1 MKQLEK
7 DLQAKMDKT
16 IEALKFEFSTIRA
29 GRANA
34 QMLDKIRVDYY
45 GTPTPINQIG
55 SISVPEPRTLLIS
68 PWDKSAMK
76 EIEKAIRNSDLGLN
90 PTNDGDVIRLNVPA
104 LTEER
109 RKELTKKA
117 KKVAEEFKVRIR
129 NERRDA
135 NDKIKKMEKNGE
147 ITEDELK
154 KGQNDVQKLT
164 DKYTKNIDELLAVKE
179 KDIMAV

>member
-1 MKQLEK
+1 MKELEK
-7 DLQAKMDKT
+7 KLQAQMDKT
-16 IEALKFEFSTIRA
+16 IEALKYEFSTIRA

-55 SISVPEPRTLLIS
+55 SISVPEPRTLVIN

-76 EIEKAIRNSDLGLN
+76 EIEKAIMNSDLGLN
-90 PTNDGDVIRLNVPA
+90 PTNDGD
-104 LTEER
+104 ER
-109 RKELTKKA
+109 RVELTKKA
-117 KKVAEEFKVRIR
+117 KKAAEEFKVRIR

-135 NDKIKKMEKNGE
+135 NDKLKKMQKDGE
-147 ITEDELK
+147 VTEDELK
-154 KGQNDVQKLT
+154 RGQEDVQKLT
-164 DKYTKNIDELLAVKE
+164 DKYIKEIDSLLAVKE